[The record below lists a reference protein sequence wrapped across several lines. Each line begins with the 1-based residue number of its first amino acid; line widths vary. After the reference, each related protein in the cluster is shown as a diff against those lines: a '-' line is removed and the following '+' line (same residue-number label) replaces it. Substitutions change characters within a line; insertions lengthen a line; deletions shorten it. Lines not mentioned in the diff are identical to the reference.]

1 MSTQDITA
9 VPGQEQP
16 EQNPSDLEWRQGRL
30 IELEIE
36 DLSLTGDGVGRW
48 GPQQRVVFVPDTVP
62 GDRITVR
69 LLHVKPNF
77 AQGQLQDLIHASA
90 DRVRPACMVAD
101 KCGGCQWQPVD
112 YAYQLTAKRNQVL
125 QALERIGQFQAPPV
139 DPVLAAPSPLGYRN
153 KVTYPLGLKQ
163 SRGQIKVQA
172 GYYRKGSHRLVN
184 LNQCPVQDPRLNPL
198 LAQIKQDIQQQGWK
212 IYNEQH
218 HRGQLRHLC
227 LRIGR
232 NTGEILLTLVSCE
245 ETLPNL
251 DTQAQ
256 AWMARYPG
264 LVGVCVNV
272 NADRTN
278 RVMGDRTHCVLGRPY
293 LEEQFAGLRFQI
305 RADTFFQVHTEQAE
319 ALLTVIVEQLQLQGQ
334 ETVIDAY
341 CGIGTITLP
350 LAQHVNQIVGLELQA
365 AAVEQAR
372 VNAKLNQITN
382 ATFTVG
388 KVTEQLAQLSMLPTI
403 VCLDPPR
410 KGCAPEVLDQ
420 LVQMR
425 PHQIVYVS
433 CHPATLARDLRYLC
447 QQGDYQLVRVQP
459 ADFFPQTAHVECAAF
474 LETRS

>member
-1 MSTQDITA
+1 
-9 VPGQEQP
+9 
-16 EQNPSDLEWRQGRL
+16 
-30 IELEIE
+30 
-36 DLSLTGDGVGRW
+36 
-48 GPQQRVVFVPDTVP
+48 
-62 GDRITVR
+62 
-69 LLHVKPNF
+69 
-77 AQGQLQDLIHASA
+77 
-90 DRVRPACMVAD
+90 
-101 KCGGCQWQPVD
+101 
-112 YAYQLTAKRNQVL
+112 
-125 QALERIGQFQAPPV
+125 
-139 DPVLAAPSPLGYRN
+139 
-153 KVTYPLGLKQ
+153 
-163 SRGQIKVQA
+163 
-172 GYYRKGSHRLVN
+172 
-184 LNQCPVQDPRLNPL
+184 
-198 LAQIKQDIQQQGWK
+198 
-212 IYNEQH
+212 
-218 HRGQLRHLC
+218 
-227 LRIGR
+227 
-232 NTGEILLTLVSCE
+232 
-245 ETLPNL
+245 
-251 DTQAQ
+251 
-256 AWMARYPG
+256 MARYPG

>member
-9 VPGQEQP
+9 VPAQEQP
-16 EQNPSDLEWRQGRL
+16 EQNTSDLEWRQGRL

-77 AQGQLQDLIHASA
+77 AQGQLQDLIHASP

-232 NTGEILLTLVSCE
+232 HTGEILLTLVSCE

-264 LVGVCVNV
+264 LVGVCVNI

-278 RVMGDRTHCVLGRPY
+278 RVMGDRTHCILGRPY

-388 KVTEQLAQLSMLPTI
+388 TVTEQLAQLSMLPTI

-410 KGCAPEVLDQ
+410 KGCAPAVLDQ

-474 LETRS
+474 LVGRS